1 MTQDVTRLLV
11 QEVKRPVD
19 NTMMATRG
27 DMTLGSEVTGRSPWH
42 SGIHIRLIQCNNL
55 YVFFFYY
62 LVIPTLKRF
71 K

>member
-27 DMTLGSEVTGRSPWH
+27 DMTLGSEVTGRSPWP
-42 SGIHIRLIQCNNL
+42 GTAGYI
-55 YVFFFYY
+55 FG
-62 LVIPTLKRF
+62 
-71 K
+71 